1 MHAPYNSWLVALS
14 IAVAVFVSYT
24 AFRLAARV
32 AEASRPMR
40 RYWLI
45 GGASAMGIGI
55 WSMHFIGMLSM
66 SMPMVLRYD
75 IPMTVASLLI
85 AIVTSWMAIRIAAA
99 DRLGSRALALGGL
112 VMGGGIAAMHY
123 LGMAAIDITPAIR
136 YRPALVAASIV
147 VGIGASSGALWL
159 TFHLR
164 GGRTAHPLARL
175 GGALLMGLAISGTH
189 YIGMA
194 AATFAPHSRCYGGI
208 ALDNAWLAVTIA
220 LVSVSLLVFA
230 LMTDMHSSELAAR
243 AQAHAARLQQINAQL
258 RYQATHDGLTGLL
271 NRDAFLAR
279 LAAALHEAR
288 AGAGRFAVL
297 ALDLDRFKLINDS
310 LGHGAGDRLLCE
322 VARRLRA
329 MSPDADAIARM
340 GGDEFL
346 VLTRS
351 VENAEEAGT
360 LATKIIQGLSKPL
373 RLESLEVLVASS
385 IGISRYPNDGGTPET
400 LLAHADEALYGAK
413 RRGGRTFQCF
423 VPEMNGFAQER
434 LQLESDLNHALTRG
448 QFELHYQPRVEV
460 VSARVSSVEALL
472 RWRHP
477 ARGYISPRTF
487 IPIAEETGL
496 IVPIGEWVLNEACRQ
511 ARRWHSSGLALR
523 VAVNLSALQFRQPGL
538 LRTIAAALA
547 AERLPPQLLEL
558 EITESVVMTDA
569 ETSVGIL
576 EQLSHMGVV
585 VSVDDFGTG
594 YSNMSYLQRFPI
606 DRLKID
612 ASFIGVMNDDPQST
626 LIVQAIISL
635 AHNLRMK
642 VIAEGVETTA
652 QLRRLASLGCDQY
665 QGFLFGQP
673 MPADALEPQ
682 LRAHASLGDPSDTA
696 ATRARLSR
704 PAWDPSLLASNDD

>member
-1 MHAPYNSWLVALS
+1 MHVPYNNWLVALS

-32 AEASRPMR
+32 AEAIRPMR
-40 RYWLI
+40 SYWLI

-55 WSMHFIGMLSM
+55 WSTHFIGMLAI

-85 AIVTSWMAIRIAAA
+85 AIITSWMAIRIAGTERFGRGAV
-99 DRLGSRALALGGL
+99 ALGGL
-112 VMGGGIAAMHY
+112 VMGGGIAAMHF

-136 YRPALVAASIV
+136 YQPALVAASII

-159 TFHLR
+159 TFQLR
-164 GGRTAHPLARL
+164 GGRTARPLARL
-175 GGALLMGLAISGTH
+175 GAAVLMGLAISGTH

-194 AATFAPHSRCYGGI
+194 AASFAAHSRCYGGV

-220 LVSVSLLVFA
+220 LVTASLLGFT
-230 LMTDMHSSELAAR
+230 LMTDMYSSELAAR
-243 AQAHAARLQQINAQL
+243 AHAHAARLQQINAQL

-271 NRDAFLAR
+271 NRAAFLKR
-279 LAAALHEAR
+279 LAAALRTAR

-322 VARRLRA
+322 VARRLCA
-329 MSPDADAIARM
+329 MTRPGDAIARM

-346 VLTRS
+346 VLTRPLAS
-351 VENAEEAGT
+351 AEDAGAI
-360 LATKIIQGLSKPL
+360 ATQIIQGLSKPL
-373 RLESLEVLVASS
+373 RLDSLEVLVASS
-385 IGISRYPNDGGTPET
+385 IGISHYPSDGDTPEA

-423 VPEMNGFAQER
+423 VAQMNGFAHER
-434 LQLESDLNHALTRG
+434 LQLESDLNHALARG
-448 QFELHYQPRVEV
+448 QFELYYQPRVDV
-460 VSARVSSVEALL
+460 VSARVTSVEALL

-477 ARGYISPRTF
+477 SRGPISPRTF

-496 IVPIGEWVLNEACRQ
+496 IVPIGAWVLNEACRQ
-511 ARRWHSSGLALR
+511 ARRWHSSGLSLR
-523 VAVNLSALQFRQPGL
+523 IAVNLSALQFRQPGL
-538 LRTIAAALA
+538 LRMIGAALA
-547 AERLPPQLLEL
+547 AEGLPPRLLEL

-569 ETSVGIL
+569 ASSVAIL
-576 EQLSHMGVV
+576 EQLSRMGVI

-612 ASFIGVMNDDPQST
+612 ASFISAMNDDPQST

-642 VIAEGVETTA
+642 VIAEGVETPA

-673 MPADALEPQ
+673 MPAEALEPQ
-682 LRAHASLGDPSDTA
+682 LRAHASLGDAGDTA
-696 ATRARLSR
+696 LTSARLAR
-704 PAWDPSLLASNDD
+704 PAWDPGLLASNDR